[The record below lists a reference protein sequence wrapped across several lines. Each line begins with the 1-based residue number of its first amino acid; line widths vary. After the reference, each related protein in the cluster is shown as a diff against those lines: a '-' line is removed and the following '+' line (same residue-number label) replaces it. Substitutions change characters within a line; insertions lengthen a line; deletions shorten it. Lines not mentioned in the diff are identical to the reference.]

1 MPCPFARPAQ
11 LAGTEIA
18 GDDADDVKLDLDF
31 LAYRFRER
39 DTNLCRADTI
49 DVMEVDRA
57 LSQLSEDP
65 NPPLD
70 LAELALWLARDEYP
84 SLDVEAYLSE
94 LAGIAHEAKNY
105 MRGRL
110 ECRVSGLCRYLFH
123 DMGFRGNTRE
133 YYDPFNSYLN
143 QVLDR
148 RTGIPISLSLVAMAV
163 GCRAGLHIEGIGLP
177 GHFVVK
183 ASEDE
188 REIVFDPFHGGRQL
202 TLTDCENLVHQATG
216 MSFQA
221 REHHLAAASLRSI
234 VVRMMTNLKGI
245 YMRQEDFCRAARVIG
260 RLQQITPEDV
270 EQRRDLGL
278 CLLQAGQPGPAI
290 DHLSAYL
297 AAVPD
302 SCDAEST
309 QQWLNQAW
317 KDVGT
322 WN

>member
-1 MPCPFARPAQ
+1 MELDSALAQ
-11 LAGTEIA
+11 LSGE
-18 GDDADDVKLDLDF
+18 
-31 LAYRFRER
+31 
-39 DTNLCRADTI
+39 
-49 DVMEVDRA
+49 
-57 LSQLSEDP
+57 P

-84 SLDVEAYLSE
+84 DVDIEAYLSE
-94 LAGIAHEAKNY
+94 LSGIAHEAKSY

-123 DMGFRGNTRE
+123 DMGFHGNTHE
-133 YYDPFNSYLN
+133 YYDPLNSYLN
-143 QVLDR
+143 LVLDR
-148 RTGIPISLSLVAMAV
+148 RTGIPITLSLVAMAV
-163 GCRAGLHIEGIGLP
+163 GSRAGLHMEGIGLP

-183 ASEDE
+183 ACEDQ
-188 REIVFDPFHGGRQL
+188 REVVFDPFHGGRQL

-221 REHHLAAASLRSI
+221 TVQHLAGASLRAI
-234 VVRMMTNLKGI
+234 VIRMLTNLKAI

-260 RLQQITPEDV
+260 RLQQVNPEDV

-278 CLLQAGQPGPAI
+278 CLLQAGHPGQAI

-297 AAVPD
+297 AVCPD